1 MKLRSLEEKIIPKD
15 RLSQICEQLHKS
27 GKKIITTNGCF
38 DLLHLGHISYLDEA
52 RRLGDILIV
61 GLNSDSSVKKLKGP
75 TRPICDELTRSKQVA
90 ALEAVDYVTVF
101 NEDTPEALLT
111 LIKPSI
117 HVKGGDYIPQNLPET
132 KIVERYGGKVI
143 CLSLFEGYS
152 TTNLIEKIKS

>member
-15 RLSQICEQLHKS
+15 KVAQVSEQLHKS

-52 RRLGDILIV
+52 RRLGDVLIV

-75 TRPICDELTRSKQVA
+75 NRPICDEKTRAKQVA
-90 ALEAVDYVTVF
+90 GLEAVDYVTVF
-101 NEDTPEALLT
+101 EEDTPEALLA

-117 HVKGGDYIPQNLPET
+117 HVKGGDYLPQNLPEA
-132 KIVERYGGKVI
+132 KVVERYGGKVQ
-143 CLSLFEGYS
+143 CLSMIEGYS
-152 TTNLIEKIKS
+152 TTKLIEKMKS